1 MHDATWTW
9 PYHNVT
15 TFGSY
20 ICPAISFYCRR
31 AYASQWF
38 LLWCCVCWCCC
49 CCCASTVFRLV
60 VHSSN
65 RDNELQTIV
74 YYLFSHHPFFFF
86 LLSFF
91 DVASCCCWCYGCCCC
106 CTVAVSWAKITWF
119 ASIQYRMQLSMWE
132 TCCLINQFIPF
143 EMQLKYATITHSIDR
158 SISYFIYFYLFICP
172 KGSSFSRIFF
182 KQG

>member
-1 MHDATWTW
+1 MTLHEHDHITTSQHSARTFAPLSLFIAVERMHPNDFCCDVVFVDAAAAAVLLPFFASLFTLQIVITNYK
-9 PYHNVT
+9 PSFT
-15 TFGSY
+15 TY
-20 ICPAISFYCRR
+20 
-31 AYASQWF
+31 F
-38 LLWCCVCWCCC
+38 L
-49 CCCASTVFRLV
+49 TTR
-60 VHSSN
+60 
-65 RDNELQTIV
+65 
-74 YYLFSHHPFFFF
+74 FFFF